1 MYHKYIKLL
10 YNKKS
15 GKIMT
20 YFMIMSTVCVLCRG
34 IISLLI
40 VINYTAIKNTC
51 DLIFGGGLDDVGSLM
66 AK

>member
-1 MYHKYIKLL
+1 
-10 YNKKS
+10 
-15 GKIMT
+15 MT

-40 VINYTAIKNTC
+40 VINYSAIKNTC
-51 DLIFGGGLDDVGSLM
+51 DLIFGGELDNVGSLM